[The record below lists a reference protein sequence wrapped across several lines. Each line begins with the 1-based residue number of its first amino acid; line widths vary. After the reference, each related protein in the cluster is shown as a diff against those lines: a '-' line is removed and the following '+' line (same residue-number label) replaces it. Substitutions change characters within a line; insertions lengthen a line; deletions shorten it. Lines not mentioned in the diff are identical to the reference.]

1 MERLLEADVDYH
13 DRDIDDHHDD
23 FEGYHDDDFDD
34 NPVDNDK
41 YNHELGIKVLLN
53 ICQKQF

>member
-13 DRDIDDHHDD
+13 DRDIDDYHDD
-23 FEGYHDDDFDD
+23 FEDYHDDNFDD

-41 YNHELGIKVLLN
+41 YNHDH
-53 ICQKQF
+53 F